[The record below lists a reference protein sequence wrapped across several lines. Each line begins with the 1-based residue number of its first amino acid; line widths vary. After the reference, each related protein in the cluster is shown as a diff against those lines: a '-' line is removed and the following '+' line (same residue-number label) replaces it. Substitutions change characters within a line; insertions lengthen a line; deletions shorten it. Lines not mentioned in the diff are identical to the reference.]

1 MPLRSNYPNNMD
13 IILNTEWDDLRFFLA
28 LRRKGSLRKA
38 ADALGVNHGTV
49 LQRLKRLE
57 AALGARLFDRTRNGL
72 VATEAGLELTLHA
85 EQMEESF
92 RNVRAAV
99 GGRDKALAG
108 TIRVSLPFALFE
120 AGLSGALADFAERY
134 PGIDLDLDVGDRFSR
149 LADLEADI
157 SVRMAFSVEDEAIG
171 QRILQYSKTTYATPE
186 TCALLAEGDPGVTW
200 LGWKD
205 SEDEHPWTDN
215 TGFPGLPLRHKA
227 PEHRTQIGMA
237 GSGPYLTLLPCFLG
251 DSTSSLVR
259 VPGGTMIPDRSIWL
273 LYRTDLRRTA
283 RIRALHDAL
292 RSHFRENRLFYE
304 GTAQDGRKT
313 TKIIHQHVPE
323 QGG

>member
-1 MPLRSNYPNNMD
+1 M
-13 IILNTEWDDLRFFLA
+13 NTDWDDLRFFLA
-28 LRRKGSLRKA
+28 LRRHGSLRKA
-38 ADALGVNHGTV
+38 AEALGVNHGTV

-57 AALGARLFDRTRNGL
+57 ATLGARLFDRTRSGL
-72 VATEAGLELTLHA
+72 VVTDAGLELLLHA

-99 GGRDKALAG
+99 GGRDEELAG
-108 TIRVSLPFALFE
+108 NIRVSLPFALFE
-120 AGLSGALADFAERY
+120 TGLSAALADFTERY
-134 PGIDLDLDVGDRFSR
+134 PGIELQLDVGDRFSR

-157 SVRMAFSVEDEAIG
+157 SVRMAFAVEDDAIG
-171 QRILQYSKTTYATPE
+171 QRILQYNKTTYATPG
-186 TCALLAEGDPGVTW
+186 TCALIAEGDPNVAW

-215 TGFPGLPLRHKA
+215 TGFPDPPLRHKA

-237 GSGPYLTLLPCFLG
+237 ASGPYLTLLPCFLG
-251 DSTSSLVR
+251 DSTTALVR
-259 VPGGTMIPDRSIWL
+259 VPGGRMIPDRSIWL

-292 RSHFRENRLFYE
+292 KNHFRENRSFYSGE
-304 GTAQDGRKT
+304 AEDKNQ
-313 TKIIHQHVPE
+313 
-323 QGG
+323 